1 MDTQFRFCDRCAV
14 MEVNFCSFSR
24 LLQLWFCFGQWV
36 GRIMIF
42 FIFFGV
48 PGSGGT
54 TNFGAG
60 DW

>member
-1 MDTQFRFCDRCAV
+1 
-14 MEVNFCSFSR
+14 MEVNFCCFSR